1 MKTDIIDR
9 VSVTHRYVNQQ
20 IAILLVII
28 FLGITFAKPV
38 NANPIASHRTAAD
51 PNPFIHDGRLYVIA
65 SNDENNTVGYSIV
78 NYLLFSTTDMK
89 NWLDHGIVFQVPRDA
104 SWAQRAFAPA
114 AISRNGRIYLYFPDG
129 GSSIGVA
136 VANSPEGPFVDP
148 LGRALITHS
157 TPGASVPWLFDPA
170 VFVADDGN
178 EYIYFGGGPHDANP
192 PAGQNLRVMRLG
204 DNMTS
209 VLGTASMIAAP
220 LSFEASFM
228 HKHNG
233 IYYFTYSTNFQEG
246 SARIDYLTSDNPV
259 TGFVHRG
266 TVLDNPAIVG
276 VGNINTWNNN
286 HHGIIEYEGVWYIF
300 YHDRRVSNSTYR
312 RNLAVEIL
320 HHNADGSIRRI
331 THVTHDG
338 PPQIRN
344 FNPFQT
350 VRATT
355 INRQGGISVVA
366 GSESRTM
373 VTNINNNDWIRLLGV
388 DFDRGAARFEARVA
402 SVSTGGS
409 IEIRRGSRT
418 GPIVGTQVVPAT
430 GGWNTWQTVTTQ
442 VTGLSGVHNL
452 YFVFS
457 GAGTGNLFNWASWQ
471 FHPIEPVSIS
481 SPHDMGERE
490 SDGYSVWAAP
500 NPFVGDVVITNQ
512 APLSAESLKL
522 EIFNIYGQKV
532 YQTTATANGENRIE
546 ESAGWRSGVY
556 FIVLRNSTGIVA
568 VRRMIKSTR

>member
-233 IYYFTYSTNFQEG
+233 IYYFTYSTNFEHG
-246 SARIDYLTSDNPV
+246 AARIDYLTSDNPV
-259 TGFVHRG
+259 TGFLHRG
-266 TVLDNPAIVG
+266 TVLDNPTIAG
-276 VGNINTWNNN
+276 NNINRHNNN
-286 HHGIIEYEGVWYIF
+286 HHGIIKYEGAWYIF
-300 YHDRRVSNSTYR
+300 YHDRRVTGEVYK
-312 RNLAVEIL
+312 RNIAVEL
-320 HHNADGSIRRI
+320 MHHNADGSIRRI
-331 THVTHDG
+331 REVTQDG

-344 FNPFQT
+344 FDPFQE

-355 INRQGGISVVA
+355 INRQSGIAVEGNADHGTVVT
-366 GSESRTM
+366 S
-373 VTNINNNDWIRLLGV
+373 INNNDWIRLLGV
-388 DFDRGAARFEARVA
+388 DFDRGARRFEANVA
-402 SVSTGGS
+402 SGSNGGI
-409 IEIRRGSRT
+409 IEIRTGSIT
-418 GPIVGTQVVPAT
+418 GPLVGTLRVPAT
-430 GGWNTWQTVTTQ
+430 GGWDTWRTRNARIR
-442 VTGLSGVHNL
+442 GLSGVHDL
-452 YFVFS
+452 YFVFK
-457 GAGTGNLFNWASWQ
+457 GTGTDNLFNWAGW
-471 FHPIEPVSIS
+471 
-481 SPHDMGERE
+481 
-490 SDGYSVWAAP
+490 
-500 NPFVGDVVITNQ
+500 
-512 APLSAESLKL
+512 K
-522 EIFNIYGQKV
+522 FN
-532 YQTTATANGENRIE
+532 R
-546 ESAGWRSGVY
+546 
-556 FIVLRNSTGIVA
+556 
-568 VRRMIKSTR
+568 